1 MSRRFWILTVIGTS
15 LFLGTFTAN
24 EAQACHRR
32 WARCCGYGWGGC
44 GWGGYG
50 CGGGYA
56 WGGVP
61 SYYGYGGYGY
71 GGYGYGGYGY
81 GGYGYGG
88 YGYRGGLWSNSY
100 GSGGG
105 FYAASPTFASPYAPL
120 IYTAP
125 IYQAP
130 VSLSNN
136 IHRVPSVHST
146 PRLTAIAYTSA
157 PVYSYGASPV
167 SGVSARYSY
176 DTRAGSHF
184 TSPSTS
190 IATTSYRHDSTTT
203 SSSGDQVGSSTLL
216 PPITS
221 ASNGYQYRS
230 TSGTQIGYKSNISL
244 KPKHVTASGVV
255 SHVANR

>member
-32 WARCCGYGWGGC
+32 WARCCGCGWGGC
-44 GWGGYG
+44 GGGYAWGGGGYGWSGYG

-56 WGGVP
+56 WGGAP
-61 SYYGYGGYGY
+61 SY
-71 GGYGYGGYGY
+71 
-81 GGYGYGG
+81 YGYGG

-105 FYAASPTFASPYAPL
+105 FYAASPTYASPYAPL

-157 PVYSYGASPV
+157 PGYSYGASPV

-190 IATTSYRHDSTTT
+190 IATTSYGHDSTTT